1 MITKLI
7 IAFIAG
13 LLVGAIIGVFLIAL
27 VSVNRDDRD

>member
-13 LLVGAIIGVFLIAL
+13 LLVGAILGVFLIAL

>member
-13 LLVGAIIGVFLIAL
+13 LLVGAILGIFLIAL